1 MSILVFDVSSALK
14 NPGKEYGVER
24 EVQLESI
31 ESFGD
36 QIAFEPALL
45 QATIVSDGDQLDIK
59 GQASA
64 RIHTRCALCLQ
75 SASAAV
81 VAPVLRRYARRPTE
95 DDSSD
100 DVEVHPLEDS
110 QVDLAET
117 AREALLLALP
127 MRFYCKEGCKGL
139 CPVCGTD
146 SNTEPCDCM
155 VQREQEAE
163 REKEQSNPFSVLK
176 QLLTED
182 EEV

>member
-1 MSILVFDVSSALK
+1 MSILLFDVSSALK

-24 EVQLESI
+24 EVQLDSI

-45 QATIVSDGDQLDIK
+45 QVTIVSDGNQLDIK
-59 GQASA
+59 GQTSA

-75 SASAAV
+75 PASATV
-81 VAPVLRRYARRPTE
+81 VAPVLQRYARRPVE
-95 DDSSD
+95 DDAS
-100 DVEVHPLEDS
+100 DVEVHPLENS

-127 MRFYCKEGCKGL
+127 MRFYCKEDCKGL
-139 CPVCGTD
+139 CPVCGAD
-146 SNTEPCDCM
+146 SNVDSCDCM
-155 VQREQEAE
+155 EQREQEAE